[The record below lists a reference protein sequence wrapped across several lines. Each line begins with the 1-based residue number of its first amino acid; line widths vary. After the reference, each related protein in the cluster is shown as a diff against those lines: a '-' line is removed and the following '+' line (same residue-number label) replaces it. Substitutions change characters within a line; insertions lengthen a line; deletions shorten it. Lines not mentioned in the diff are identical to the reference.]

1 MAGDPIYDTNST
13 TTPTWTNIHEGATS
27 TTATY
32 YEDDSYSVTYTI
44 VRRVEEDVEKIK
56 KLIKQQVIEDMKDT
70 WHNLKKQFRPAPPVR
85 PAIQLRGVC
94 FGGRG
99 WA

>member
-1 MAGDPIYDTNST
+1 MAGDPIYGDTA
-13 TTPTWTNIHEGATS
+13 TTPTNIYAGTTS
-27 TTATY
+27 TTASY
-32 YEDDSYSVTYTI
+32 YDTDTSYSVTYTI
-44 VRRVEEDVEKIK
+44 VQRVQQDAEKIK
-56 KLIKQQVIEDMKDT
+56 ELIRKQIVEDMKDT
-70 WHNLKKQFRPAPPVR
+70 WHNLKKQFRPVPPVR